1 MVPPFKGNT
10 GAFRMRKIIIATAAL
25 AFLSSSA
32 FAQDKGAAAPAAG
45 GESMSKSE
53 MSKMSSK
60 KSKKSKKSSAK
71 SGDDSMSKQ

>member
-1 MVPPFKGNT
+1 
-10 GAFRMRKIIIATAAL
+10 MRKLIIATTAL
-25 AFLSSSA
+25 AFLSSTAA
-32 FAQDKGAAAPAAG
+32 FAQDKAAAPSG
-45 GESMSKSE
+45 DSMSKSE